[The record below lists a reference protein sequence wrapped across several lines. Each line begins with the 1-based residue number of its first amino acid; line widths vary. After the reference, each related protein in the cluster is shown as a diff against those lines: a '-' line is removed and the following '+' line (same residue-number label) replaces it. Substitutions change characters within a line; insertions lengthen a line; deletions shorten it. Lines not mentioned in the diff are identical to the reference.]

1 MPGWI
6 SPWELAILLLFALLI
21 FGPKKLPEM
30 GRSMGKGM
38 REFKESITGQHKDDE
53 DEQRPELTAAT
64 ASPQTTTAAPQ
75 QRESAEVS
83 SHPGA

>member
-38 REFKESITGQHKDDE
+38 REFKESITSDARDE
-53 DEQRPELTAAT
+53 PAQQAEL
-64 ASPQTTTAAPQ
+64 PPAAPASVASTTSI
-75 QRESAEVS
+75 RDNDAI
-83 SHPGA
+83 

>member
-38 REFKESITGQHKDDE
+38 REFKESITGEAHGDTTQ
-53 DEQRPELTAAT
+53 QAELPPAAPDAVAAT
-64 ASPQTTTAAPQ
+64 TTIRDNDAI
-75 QRESAEVS
+75 
-83 SHPGA
+83 

>member
-38 REFKESITGQHKDDE
+38 REFKESITGEGRDE
-53 DEQRPELTAAT
+53 PAQQAELPPAAS
-64 ASPQTTTAAPQ
+64 ASVASTTTIRDNDAL
-75 QRESAEVS
+75 
-83 SHPGA
+83 